1 MSSGQFCW
9 TSKLESGVLH
19 AQLYGITL
27 KPRYLRGEV
36 DGGGY
41 SRSPRR
47 SLRSLCSRSPGLG
60 CSPSSSLAAPS
71 FGISRSRSPQAT

>member
-1 MSSGQFCW
+1 MGSGQFCW

-36 DGGGY
+36 GGGGY

-47 SLRSLCSRSPGLG
+47 SLRSLCSRSPGLRLSLNPSLG
-60 CSPSSSLAAPS
+60 LSLSCSPSL
-71 FGISRSRSPQAT
+71 SRSP

>member
-1 MSSGQFCW
+1 M
-9 TSKLESGVLH
+9 LH

-36 DGGGY
+36 GGGEY

-47 SLRSLCSRSPGLG
+47 SLRSLCSRSPGLRLSLNPSLSLG
-60 CSPSSSLAAPS
+60 LRRSPSL
-71 FGISRSRSPQAT
+71 SRSP